1 MDRREFLRAGAGAG
15 IGAGVAASTLSLAG
29 CEKASRK
36 GSDLAKF
43 AAPVRV
49 DPQEFAE
56 VAVKHFLPGKKT
68 CGEAVL
74 MAACD
79 SFGVESDLVPN
90 IALGLAGGVGL
101 QGKTCGLV
109 TGAAM
114 VLGLVAGAKE
124 SEYKNRFKRVLKAA
138 GGYLKRFEG
147 EFGTIVCR
155 KICGLDLTTPEG
167 MKELKTK
174 VKAGKCGKIVRTAAR
189 MLAESL
195 PSV

>member
-1 MDRREFLRAGAGAG
+1 MDRRKFLRAGAGAG

-29 CEKASRK
+29 CEKAPTK
-36 GSDLAKF
+36 GSKLAKF

-49 DPQEFAE
+49 DPQKFADA
-56 VAVKHFLPGKKT
+56 AVKHFLPGKRT

-101 QGKTCGLV
+101 QGRTCGAV
-109 TGAAM
+109 TGSAM

-124 SEYKNRFKRVLKAA
+124 SEYKNRFKRVQKAA
-138 GGYLKRFEG
+138 GEFVKRFEG
-147 EFGTIVCR
+147 ELRTTRCR
-155 KICGLDLTTPEG
+155 ELCGLDLTTPEG
-167 MKELKTK
+167 MKQLKTK
-174 VKAGKCGKIVRTAAR
+174 VKAEKCGKIVRTAAR

-195 PSV
+195 PGA